1 MKVNVDTTKKN
12 NQTNE
17 KKSPFK
23 LLLRGLVK
31 NDAIV
36 EAKSLPW
43 YLAALCFILSILI
56 SIIPPV
62 VSTATEKGSYVITNE
77 TYSMDVGIRAFNS
90 FLYDNQIDIV
100 IESDTDE
107 EGYTIAKTAK
117 LSMNSTS
124 YETWK
129 NNTESYNS
137 STYYYEF
144 KINDETGALT
154 TPRFRVFYINGDKNP
169 STNNTPAYD
178 FFYNNERFGVSSK
191 ANDDPESEGYVAPTS
206 FMVLGTHEI
215 FIAVY
220 PKTAIKNSDYY
231 GTPFRGDYL
240 RIVQTIHLHTLLL
253 DERSSD
259 DIDKIKVFD
268 PSVSP
273 IWAEPTESGWVN
285 FLNIAYSYTRMNTT
299 LSMFSLLSG
308 LNALIIL
315 VYGFTLWILTRGK
328 NNPNRDMK
336 IADTMKISCFAA
348 ISPAILSLIIGFL
361 IPSFASFSFILFSSF
376 RLMWISMKTLRPME

>member
-1 MKVNVDTTKKN
+1 MKVNVDTTKKK

-36 EAKSLPW
+36 EAKSLSW
-43 YLAALCFILSILI
+43 LLAALCFILSILV
-56 SIIPPV
+56 SVIPPV
-62 VSTATEKGSYVITNE
+62 VSSATEKGSYVMTNE
-77 TYSMDVGIRAFNS
+77 TYSMDVGIRAFNQ

-100 IESDTDE
+100 IEPDKDE
-107 EGYTIAKTAK
+107 NGYVISKTAK
-117 LSMNSTS
+117 LSMDATS
-124 YETWK
+124 YENWK
-129 NNTESYNS
+129 AHTEIYNG
-137 STYYYEF
+137 TTRYYEF
-144 KINDETGALT
+144 KINDESGTLT
-154 TPRFRVFYINGDKNP
+154 TPRFRVFYINGDKNL

-178 FFYNNERFGVSSK
+178 FFYNNERFGVNSK
-191 ANDDPESEGYVAPTS
+191 ANDDPESEGYIAPTS

-215 FIAVY
+215 YIAVY
-220 PKTAIKNSDYY
+220 PKTATKNSNYY

-240 RIVQTIHLHTLLL
+240 RITQTIHLHTLLL

-268 PSVSP
+268 PSVTP
-273 IWAEPTESGWVN
+273 IWAEPSESGWSN
-285 FLNIAYSYTRMNTT
+285 FLDLAYSYTRMNTT
-299 LSMFSLLSG
+299 LAMFSLLSG

-328 NNPNRDMK
+328 HNPNRGMK
-336 IADTMKISCFAA
+336 LAETMKISCFAA
-348 ISPAILSLIIGFL
+348 ISPALLSLIIGFI

-376 RLMWISMKTLRPME
+376 RLMWISMKTLRPIE